1 MAISKGL
8 DPASV
13 ERGLT
18 QWLGAHRAGARATD
32 VSIPPGSGG
41 SHECVVFTASW
52 DEGRPDERHE
62 RLVARVVPGGPRLFP
77 HYDIEREYRLLK
89 ALSEHTEIPVA
100 DVRSLERDPSVLGG
114 PFMTLP
120 FIAGRTLG
128 DDPPFTATGWFVELT
143 AEQQAT
149 VYDNA
154 LRTIAALHSIDPQRL
169 GLEFLDDQVGES
181 PLATDLAWL
190 RAFYEWAAEGE
201 SHPTIEAAL
210 AWASAHQP
218 STGRRALIWG
228 DARLANVIINDDLS
242 VAAAVDWE
250 LARIGAPEFD
260 LAWWLFMN
268 RHHTDGFGLPR
279 PAGWPGDAE
288 TTRRYEELAGHPVE
302 NLHFYLVLAGV
313 QLSTLMVRVARL
325 MIAAG
330 LLPPDSAMGHSNPAV
345 QMLADLLGLPR
356 PDARDVTTFTGV
368 FAERDAPN

>member
-8 DPASV
+8 DPATV

-18 QWLGAHRAGARATD
+18 QWLSAHRAGARATD

-41 SHECVVFTASW
+41 SHECVIFTARW
-52 DEGRPDERHE
+52 DEGSDDQRE
-62 RLVARVVPGGPRLFP
+62 RLVARVVPSGPRLFP
-77 HYDIEREYRLLK
+77 HYDIEREFRLVK
-89 ALSEHTEIPVA
+89 ALAEHTEIPVPN
-100 DVRSLERDPSVLGG
+100 VRWLERDPSIIGG

-143 AEQQAT
+143 ARQQAT

-154 LRTIAALHSIDPQRL
+154 LRTIATLHSIDPDTL
-169 GLEFLDDQVGES
+169 GLEFLDDHLSES
-181 PLATDLAWL
+181 PPATDLAWL
-190 RAFYEWAAEGE
+190 REFYEWAAEGE

-210 AWASAHQP
+210 AWATEHQP
-218 STGRRALIWG
+218 PSSRRTLIWG
-228 DARLANVIINDDLS
+228 DARLANVIVNDDLS

-279 PAGWPGDAE
+279 PAGWPDDAE
-288 TTRRYEELAGHPVE
+288 TTKRYEELSSHPVE

-330 LLPPDSAMGHSNPAV
+330 IVPPDSTMGHNNPAV
-345 QMLADLLGLPR
+345 QMLADLLGIPR
-356 PDARDVTTFTGV
+356 PDARGVTTFTGV
-368 FAERDAPN
+368 FAERDTR